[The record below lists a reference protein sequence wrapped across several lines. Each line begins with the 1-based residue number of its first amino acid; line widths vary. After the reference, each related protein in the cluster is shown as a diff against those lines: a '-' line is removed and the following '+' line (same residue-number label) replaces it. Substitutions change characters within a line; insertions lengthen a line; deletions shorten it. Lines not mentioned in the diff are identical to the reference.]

1 LLIRQAIDDIIN
13 EELGPAKENNSM
25 NIKLTQLRKIIREA
39 IKETM
44 LQSTHD
50 QENSKE
56 SVDEAE
62 LDEDEFTYAIA
73 KAASKGEKTVDIDG
87 EKFPVKMSKEKA
99 KKIVRK

>member
-1 LLIRQAIDDIIN
+1 MLIRQAINDIIN
-13 EELGPAKENNSM
+13 EELGPAKENDSM
-25 NIKLTQLRKIIREA
+25 KIKLIQLRKIIREA
-39 IKETM
+39 IKETT
-44 LQSTHD
+44 LQSTRD

-99 KKIVRK
+99 KNIVRK

>member
-1 LLIRQAIDDIIN
+1 MLIRQTIDDIIN
-13 EELGPAKENNSM
+13 EELGHAKDNNYVK
-25 NIKLTQLRKIIREA
+25 IRLIQLRKIIREA

-50 QENSKE
+50 QKNSEE

-62 LDEDEFTYAIA
+62 LAEDEFTYAIA

-99 KKIVRK
+99 KNIVRK

>member
-1 LLIRQAIDDIIN
+1 MLIIQTIDDIIN

-25 NIKLTQLRKIIREA
+25 KIKLIQLRKIIREA

-44 LQSTHD
+44 LQSPREE
-50 QENSKE
+50 ENSKE

-99 KKIVRK
+99 KSIVRK